1 MKKLSMVAAVGMLS
15 LSAAL
20 AQHEGHGGHG
30 MGTHGAPAQ
39 ATTVVFR
46 VAALHCQACVNVVQ
60 PALAKT
66 AGVKS
71 AKASFQEKTVVVTYE
86 EGKTDV
92 QALAQV
98 IARTPSPMPKAR
110 FEPALL
116 LMAHGVS
123 DAKQAGR
130 LSKALK
136 GVKGVGRA
144 DVQSGVASVTFA
156 GKPAVRL
163 ADLKAAAAK
172 AGFMVMPLP
181 AERAKPAGAHGQGH
195 GAESGG
201 HAGHQGHGH

>member
-15 LSAAL
+15 LSAAM
-20 AQHEGHGGHG
+20 AQHGGHAG
-30 MGTHGAPAQ
+30 HGTHGSTAQ
-39 ATTVVFR
+39 TATVVFR
-46 VAALHCQACVNVVQ
+46 VAALHCKACVDVVQ

-71 AKASFQEKTVVVTYE
+71 AKASFQEKTVVVAYE

-116 LMAHGVS
+116 LMAHGVR

-130 LSKALK
+130 LSAALK
-136 GVKGVGRA
+136 GVKGVGRV

-156 GKPAVRL
+156 DKPVVRL
-163 ADLKAAAAK
+163 ADLKAAATK
-172 AGFMVMPLP
+172 AGFTIMPLP
-181 AERAKPAGAHGQGH
+181 AERTRPAGAHGQG
-195 GAESGG
+195 
-201 HAGHQGHGH
+201 GHQGHGH